1 MTERDSTVL
10 PEPDSPTMPSVLPRS
25 RLKVTPS
32 TALTMPA
39 GGVEV
44 RPEVVDDEERAF
56 LRGSAR

>member
-32 TALTMPA
+32 TALTIPA

-44 RPEVVDDEERAF
+44 GLEVVDDEERAL
-56 LRGSAR
+56 LRGWAR

>member
-10 PEPDSPTMPSVLPRS
+10 PEPDSPTMPRVLPRS

-39 GGVEV
+39 VGVEV
-44 RPEVVDDEERAF
+44 RPEVVDDEERAL
-56 LRGSAR
+56 LRGWVR